1 MSSLPARERVP
12 DRYYRCPQ
20 TGSILDVLEEQSGVC
35 AEQIYDI
42 LNQLFIETATW
53 SLNLWE
59 AKYGIAADESKPL
72 VERRAAV
79 RDKMTSAGNTTAEM
93 VRQLAMA
100 LTGYE
105 ARVVVNSSDYSFS
118 LEFLGEENTLADIDV
133 SQIRKMVEQIK
144 PAHLRFIISGLTWND
159 IEGVGLIWQWFDDT
173 STTWAEFERKFCIH
187 SKV

>member
-1 MSSLPARERVP
+1 MRSLPARERVP

-42 LNQLFIETATW
+42 LAQFFIETATW

-59 AKYGIAADESKPL
+59 AKYGIAVEESKPL
-72 VERRAAV
+72 TERRAVV
-79 RDKMTSAGNTTAEM
+79 RDKMTAAGNTTAEM
-93 VRQLAMA
+93 VRQMAMA

-105 ARVVVNSSDYSFS
+105 ARVVINSADYSFS

-133 SQIRKMVEQIK
+133 SQVRKMVEQIK
-144 PAHLRFIISGLTWND
+144 PAHLQFIISGLTWSD
-159 IEGVGLIWQWFDDT
+159 VESVGLTWQWFDDNF
-173 STTWAEFERKFCIH
+173 STWAEFESKFCIH
-187 SKV
+187 SKA